1 MKALIET
8 RNRKTER
15 VFLIGVEVKGR
26 KHHDAESIEELAEL
40 ATSAGAEVI
49 GDGVQK
55 LAAPCAATFIGKG
68 KADEFAKYCREADV
82 DTVIFDDEL
91 SPAQSRT
98 LEKLFNCK
106 ILDRTA
112 LILDIFAQRAQ
123 TREGKL
129 QIELA
134 QLQHLLPRLTRFWG
148 HLSRQKGGIG
158 MRGGEGETQLET
170 DRRRVQDRIARI
182 ERELEVVRRQRG
194 TQRQARQRN
203 HWALASIVGYTNAG
217 KSTLLNKLTGAGV
230 FTEDKLFATLDPT
243 TRRLRLPTNQNVLL
257 TDTVGFIRKL
267 PHGLV
272 EAFKATLEEVVQADL
287 LLHVVDVSHSEADE
301 QIRAVNAVLEEIGAQ
316 GKPTIMLFN
325 KVDQLNGDRS
335 ALGRLLD
342 KYPGSVA
349 ISATTGEGLPELLAE
364 LGSQLRPIREFL
376 ELEIPHEAA
385 SVIARLHELGQVIER
400 NYEGSCARF
409 KARIPPHLREEFAP
423 YMVRELQS
431 AR

>member
-1 MKALIET
+1 
-8 RNRKTER
+8 
-15 VFLIGVEVKGR
+15 
-26 KHHDAESIEELAEL
+26 
-40 ATSAGAEVI
+40 
-49 GDGVQK
+49 
-55 LAAPCAATFIGKG
+55 
-68 KADEFAKYCREADV
+68 
-82 DTVIFDDEL
+82 
-91 SPAQSRT
+91 
-98 LEKLFNCK
+98 
-106 ILDRTA
+106 
-112 LILDIFAQRAQ
+112 
-123 TREGKL
+123 
-129 QIELA
+129 
-134 QLQHLLPRLTRFWG
+134 
-148 HLSRQKGGIG
+148 
-158 MRGGEGETQLET
+158 
-170 DRRRVQDRIARI
+170 
-182 ERELEVVRRQRG
+182 
-194 TQRQARQRN
+194 
-203 HWALASIVGYTNAG
+203 
-217 KSTLLNKLTGAGV
+217 
-230 FTEDKLFATLDPT
+230 
-243 TRRLRLPTNQNVLL
+243 VLL